1 MTLFSLPET
10 AQEVFDIV
18 AVHMLKQKSR
28 SVNCHPDS
36 GDKCAYRGDDGRK
49 CAAGCLIPD
58 KVYDS
63 KYEDILWQDLV
74 LDHDFPHNHAE
85 LIAKLQQIHDCNHP
99 LYWCSSLISLAKT
112 YSLNTDILNTI

>member
-10 AQEVFDIV
+10 EQEIYDIV
-18 AVHMLKQKSR
+18 AAHMLKQKSR
-28 SVNCHPDS
+28 SVDS

-58 KVYDS
+58 EVYDS
-63 KYEDILWQDLV
+63 KYEDILWQYLV
-74 LDHDFPHNHAE
+74 IDYDFPHNHAE
-85 LIAKLQQIHDCNHP
+85 LIAKLQQIHDCDNP
-99 LYWCSSLISLAKT
+99 LYWRSSLISLAKT